1 MRQPAPSAVT
11 TGAAAETRSAPT
23 TAVRLEKVT
32 RLFGQ
37 HPALIEIDLTVF
49 SGEVVLLHGHNGAGK
64 TTLLRIVSTLIAPT
78 WGRGE
83 VLGLDVNSQRRSIR
97 AGTEFLSHR
106 TRLYDD
112 LTPTEY
118 LRFIARLDGRR
129 DRLAVEEALDHVGL
143 SSVSGER
150 VRSFSQGMRQRLAIA
165 RAHLRRPRLLLLDEP
180 YSALDAGARE
190 AANTLVIDVK
200 KTGGTAII
208 ATHDTVRAAA
218 VADRPVELLGGRIA
232 NNGALG

>member
-11 TGAAAETRSAPT
+11 TGATAQIGSAPT

-37 HPALIEIDLTVF
+37 HPALIEIDLTVL
-49 SGEVVLLHGHNGAGK
+49 SGECVLLHGPNGAGK

-78 WGRGE
+78 WGRGD
-83 VLGLDVNSQRRSIR
+83 VLGFDLRSDRRSIR

-106 TRLYDD
+106 ARLYDD
-112 LTPTEY
+112 LTPREY
-118 LRFIARLDGRR
+118 LRFIARLDGRV
-129 DRLAVEEALDHVGL
+129 DRLAVDDALEHTGL
-143 SSVSGER
+143 TPVAGEP

-165 RAHLRRPRLLLLDEP
+165 RAHMRRPRLLLLDEP

-190 AANTLVIDVK
+190 AVNGLVIEV
-200 KTGGTAII
+200 TNGRGSVII
-208 ATHDTVRAAA
+208 ATHDTVPAAA
-218 VADRPVELLGGRIA
+218 VADRGFELVGGQIA
-232 NNGALG
+232 NHGALG

>member
-1 MRQPAPSAVT
+1 M
-11 TGAAAETRSAPT
+11 
-23 TAVRLEKVT
+23 T

-49 SGEVVLLHGHNGAGK
+49 SGEVVILHGHNGAGK

-83 VLGLDVNSQRRSIR
+83 VLGFDLARNRRSIR

-118 LRFIARLDGRR
+118 LRFIARLDGLR
-129 DRLAVEEALDHVGL
+129 DRQGVEEALGHVGL
-143 SSVSGER
+143 SSVAGER
-150 VRSFSQGMRQRLAIA
+150 VRSFSQGMRQRLTIA

-180 YSALDAGARE
+180 YSALDAAARE
-190 AANTLVIDVK
+190 AANGLVIEVK
-200 KTGGTAII
+200 NGGGSVII

-218 VADRPVELLGGRIA
+218 VADRAVELMDGRIA
-232 NNGALG
+232 NDGALG